1 MARPDDG
8 LPPSVLAAKR
18 DQRGY
23 RHRHAG
29 SKRAYPAVDVP
40 DDAEAAA
47 VELAAT
53 RALLEVTSPT
63 EAAEVVAT
71 LVHDLGGGLV
81 PARLAESASVPI
93 DVSLG
98 LSEPLLPWAEPVSV
112 AELRL
117 GSVLPEF
124 VDAARRVVSRL
135 QGDTRRFDELEH
147 DALTGLLTRRAWMRR
162 LGSARAGDAVALIDL
177 DNFKSVNDSSGHAA
191 GDEVLRSLGALL
203 VRTFR
208 GEDACGRYGGDEITC
223 LSPGMPVH
231 RLVERLDH
239 MRHEWEQ
246 SRSDA
251 RTSVG
256 LSIGVAAVTGYGPR
270 AALTAADRALYR
282 AKGDGRNETAVATQA
297 DYDGLPAT

>member
-23 RHRHAG
+23 RRRNAG
-29 SKRAYPAVDVP
+29 LHRAYPEADVAGDP
-40 DDAEAAA
+40 EAAA

-53 RALLEVTSPT
+53 RALLEATSAG
-63 EAAEVVAT
+63 EVAEVVAT
-71 LVHDLGGGLV
+71 LVRDLGGGLV
-81 PARLAESASVPI
+81 PARLADSSRVPI

-124 VDAARRVVSRL
+124 VDAARRVVNRL
-135 QGDTRRFDELEH
+135 QGDTRRVDELEH
-147 DALTGLLTRRAWMRR
+147 DALTGLLSRRVWMRR
-162 LGSARAGDAVALIDL
+162 LGSARVGDAVSLIDL
-177 DNFKSVNDSSGHAA
+177 DDFKSVNDTSGHAA
-191 GDEVLRSLGALL
+191 GDEVLSSLGALL

-208 GEDACGRYGGDEITC
+208 GVDECGRYGGDEITC
-223 LSPGMPVH
+223 LAPGMPVH
-231 RLVERLDH
+231 RLAERLDGA
-239 MRHEWEQ
+239 RQEWEA
-246 SRSDA
+246 SRPDIA
-251 RTSVG
+251 ASVG
-256 LSIGVAAVTGYGPR
+256 LSIGVAAVREDGPR

-282 AKGDGRNETAVATQA
+282 VKVQGRNKTAIATQA
-297 DYDGLPAT
+297 DYDGFPAT